1 MTSRVRQSARLATAV
16 VVLSALVLASPR
28 SLSALTIERC
38 VSQDNHLY
46 VILSST
52 SDFTQV
58 TSVSMTNANANACC
72 ELGSAGDVLTA
83 LAAGSGVP
91 LPNRART
98 TVIAGLP
105 SNSVTC
111 AGNFSASAA
120 GGQGQLTLPGGVKKV
135 SANAGFTTET
145 VVPVTTADVAVPA
158 AFDVGSVSR
167 SITGCSVSGV
177 AMAFPSTAG
186 VNNPSDQTAGEQS
199 SQTVTYDDTDGSTI
213 GNRAP
218 GNNVPPT
225 QATPDG
231 FRLQGDCSSPA
242 TCQVIVFIATQDGA
256 IGSGVAASGFT
267 LDSSEITQNTEC
279 AAQPVTF
286 NTPTRTST
294 PTRTAT
300 ATSTDTATA
309 TATETAT
316 ATATP
321 PATAT
326 TTGSTTATKTGTTT
340 GTVTSTPTITPT
352 PTATRTG
359 ICSLTPVA
367 GCATPVGFHRPFR
380 INHKKQLVTWRFRS
394 TGSIPLAD
402 FDDPVNTTS
411 YSLCVYTGAIP
422 TFLFELHAPADG
434 SCAGKPCWKARGT
447 KGFRYRDHTRS
458 NSGISRLV
466 LRTQPDVLADL
477 VLRARGPNVPL
488 PTQPLTEPV
497 LVQLVK
503 STGPECWQGNYSSPA
518 LKNNANTYKDKND

>member
-1 MTSRVRQSARLATAV
+1 MTSTICQSARLATAMV
-16 VVLSALVLASPR
+16 VFGVALGLASPK
-28 SLSALTIERC
+28 SVSALSLERC

-72 ELGSAGDVLTA
+72 ELGSDGDVLTA

-135 SANAGFTTET
+135 SATEGFSTET
-145 VVPVTTADVAVPA
+145 VVPVTTADGAYRRRSTRGRSPGRSPVAASAERPWHSPPPA
-158 AFDVGSVSR
+158 CTTHR
-167 SITGCSVSGV
+167 
-177 AMAFPSTAG
+177 M
-186 VNNPSDQTAGEQS
+186 SDTLEEQASQTAPTRQR
-199 SQTVTYDDTDGSTI
+199 DGSTI
-213 GNRAP
+213 GNRRP
-218 GNNVPPT
+218 GQQRAADAVDAGAVPS
-225 QATPDG
+225 AR
-231 FRLQGDCSSPA
+231 RLHQSGHLPGHR
-242 TCQVIVFIATQDGA
+242 VHRHQDGA
-256 IGSGVAASGFT
+256 IGSGVCRGRIHRSIRARSSGHPSARPAGDLQHIDPHGHGDEAT
-267 LDSSEITQNTEC
+267 RRRPPPQRPPRPPPPSRT
-279 AAQPVTF
+279 
-286 NTPTRTST
+286 TP
-294 PTRTAT
+294 A
-300 ATSTDTATA
+300 TATA
-309 TATETAT
+309 TA
-316 ATATP
+316 
-321 PATAT
+321 
-326 TTGSTTATKTGTTT
+326 TGSTTATKTGTTT

-411 YSLCVYTGAIP
+411 YSLACM
-422 TFLFELHAPADG
+422 PARLDLPVRAACPG
-434 SCAGKPCWKARGT
+434 GRQLRRQAGCARGV

-458 NSGISRLV
+458 NSGISASFSEPSRMS
-466 LRTQPDVLADL
+466 
-477 VLRARGPNVPL
+477 L
-488 PTQPLTEPV
+488 PTW
-497 LVQLVK
+497 
-503 STGPECWQGNYSSPA
+503 C
-518 LKNNANTYKDKND
+518 